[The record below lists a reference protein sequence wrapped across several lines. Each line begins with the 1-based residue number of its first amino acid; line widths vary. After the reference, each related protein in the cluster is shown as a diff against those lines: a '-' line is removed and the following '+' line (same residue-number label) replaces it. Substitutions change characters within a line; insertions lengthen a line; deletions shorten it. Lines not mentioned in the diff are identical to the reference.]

1 MDINSKTNQ
10 YSEVYSLL
18 NALGPT
24 YINAIPQKLYK
35 LIDEKR
41 EKLYNPKY
49 DLTIPLYKQNIS
61 KKATALICLLH
72 YNYWCKSEEEKNK
85 IDKILKYNTKQAR
98 DMSFKYEAKFNN
110 NKNQREN
117 DKLVKEDLNKDN
129 NCTAIA
135 VKNKNSIF
143 KKIWNLLKRIWG
155 K

>member
-18 NALGPT
+18 NALGPK

-41 EKLYNPKY
+41 EKLYNPTY
-49 DLTIPLYKQNIS
+49 DLSIPLYEQNIS

-117 DKLVKEDLNKDN
+117 DKLIKEELNKDN